1 MIITTEKETIL
12 GNGSKSKAFSIT
24 ASPKVFKI
32 LSSDLYT
39 NKIRAVVRELITN
52 MIDAHALNGNPEKF
66 IIQVPGRLDPRFV
79 CRDFGPGMSD
89 FDIQGDDNSP
99 GLYNS
104 YFSSSKAES
113 NDFIGGFGLGSKS
126 PFSYTDTFSITS
138 YHKGEIRGY
147 VAYMDGDGPQIKPT
161 FVKEMGP
168 DDKTGI
174 EIVVPVEEKDFRN
187 FAYEVSY
194 IMRPFKDL
202 AIINGLDR
210 EIDYFPDFDDYYGV
224 NPERYWPDRGGL
236 YAIYGGIVYPIDGG
250 IVYPIDGVI
259 RDRNWLSIRNEVNY
273 IKFPMGSLDIAPSR
287 EALSLDDRT
296 RKNIIERVKELSE
309 KAFNEDV
316 KRFKES
322 TSPRH
327 TYRELM
333 KMGYSARDYMISNS
347 VKFTTKNLSY
357 KKMQS
362 MFEPDSKLCNAGVVY
377 EVNLDPRLKRIK
389 QSHETSAVASS
400 YRLFGINATKINI
413 VIDNIKNRVN
423 IVRGLAHALDDSEFN
438 NTLNIHHNERL
449 LFINPEVES
458 QVDLLPDIMAMFE
471 SDEVNI
477 HYLSEIEALVKSYIP
492 KVVKSK
498 APRPKAATAFKFE
511 IKDGRWEKE
520 ELFTLTSEADEIT
533 GYVAYMHRSDI
544 FSMDGTTSLCHP
556 SMNILIRMANLIGI
570 NEFYVIRPLLQK
582 KVKELGQCQCIFEA
596 LRDLYVDAFDDVDYD
611 KYVGYSSSAK
621 RYIDKIIKYPELD
634 FMMKYFSVDE
644 VSEEYT
650 RLANMVSSLQ
660 GVYFNGGK
668 DTIGHDIWTV
678 TNLFD
683 VLSNNASKNSDK
695 MVAEFTKKFRI
706 VSDFIGYRNS
716 LSDDEVSQIAKTMK
730 ALAA

>member
-168 DDKTGI
+168 NDKTGI

-236 YAIYGGIVYPIDGG
+236 YAIYGG

-400 YRLFGINATKINI
+400 YRLFGINTTKINI

-423 IVRGLAHALDDSEFN
+423 IVRGLARALDDSEFN

-458 QVDLLPDIMAMFE
+458 QIDLLPDIMAMFE

-611 KYVGYSSSAK
+611 KYVGYSSSAQ

-634 FMMKYFSVDE
+634 FMMKYFSTDE

-650 RLANMVSSLQ
+650 RLANIVSSLR

>member
-210 EIDYFPDFDDYYGV
+210 EIDYFPDFVDYYGV

-236 YAIYGGIVYPIDGG
+236 YAIYGG

-458 QVDLLPDIMAMFE
+458 QIDLLPDIMAMFE

-582 KVKELGQCQCIFEA
+582 KVKELGQCQCIFET

-611 KYVGYSSSAK
+611 KYVGYSSSAQ

-634 FMMKYFSVDE
+634 FMMKYFSTDE

-650 RLANMVSSLQ
+650 RLANIVSSLR

>member
-224 NPERYWPDRGGL
+224 NPERYWPDRGEL
-236 YAIYGGIVYPIDGG
+236 YAIYGG

-400 YRLFGINATKINI
+400 YRLFGINTTKINI

-423 IVRGLAHALDDSEFN
+423 IVRGLARALDDSEFN

-449 LFINPEVES
+449 LFINPEIES
-458 QVDLLPDIMAMFE
+458 QIDLLPDIMAMFE

-611 KYVGYSSSAK
+611 KYVGYSSSAQ

-634 FMMKYFSVDE
+634 FMMKYFSTDE

-650 RLANMVSSLQ
+650 RLGNMVSSLR

-683 VLSNNASKNSDK
+683 ELSRNASKNSDK

>member
-236 YAIYGGIVYPIDGG
+236 YAIYGGIVYPIDG
-250 IVYPIDGVI
+250 VI

-400 YRLFGINATKINI
+400 YRLFGINTTKINI

-458 QVDLLPDIMAMFE
+458 QIDLLPDIMAMFE

-582 KVKELGQCQCIFEA
+582 KVKELGQCQCIFET

-683 VLSNNASKNSDK
+683 ELSRNASKNSDK

>member
-236 YAIYGGIVYPIDGG
+236 YAIYGGIVYPIDG
-250 IVYPIDGVI
+250 VI

-309 KAFNEDV
+309 QAFNEDV

-400 YRLFGINATKINI
+400 YRLFGINTTKINI

-423 IVRGLAHALDDSEFN
+423 IVRGLARALDDSEFN

-458 QVDLLPDIMAMFE
+458 QIDLLPDIMAMFE

-492 KVVKSK
+492 KAVKST
-498 APRPKAATAFKFE
+498 APRPKTATAFKFE

-544 FSMDGTTSLCHP
+544 FSMDGTTSLCNP
-556 SMNILIRMANLIGI
+556 STSILTRMANLIGI

-582 KVKELGQCQCIFEA
+582 KVKELGQCQCIFET
-596 LRDLYVDAFDDVDYD
+596 LRDLYVDAFDAVDYD

-634 FMMKYFSVDE
+634 FMMKYFSTDN

-650 RLANMVSSLQ
+650 RLGNMVSSLQ
-660 GVYFNGGK
+660 GIYFNGGK
-668 DTIGHDIWTV
+668 GTIGHDIWTV
-678 TNLFD
+678 TNLFET
-683 VLSNNASKNSDK
+683 LSYNASKNSDK

>member
-236 YAIYGGIVYPIDGG
+236 YAIYGGIVYPIDG
-250 IVYPIDGVI
+250 VI

-389 QSHETSAVASS
+389 QSHETSAIASS
-400 YRLFGINATKINI
+400 YRLFGINTTKINI

-458 QVDLLPDIMAMFE
+458 QIDLLPDIMAMFE

-556 SMNILIRMANLIGI
+556 STSILTRMANLIGI

-582 KVKELGQCQCIFEA
+582 KVKELGQCQCIFET
-596 LRDLYVDAFDDVDYD
+596 LRDLYVDAFDAVDYD

-650 RLANMVSSLQ
+650 RLGNMVSSLQ
-660 GVYFNGGK
+660 GIYFNGGK
-668 DTIGHDIWTV
+668 GTIGHDIWTV

>member
-168 DDKTGI
+168 NDKTGI

-236 YAIYGGIVYPIDGG
+236 YAIYGGIVYPIDG
-250 IVYPIDGVI
+250 VI
-259 RDRNWLSIRNEVNY
+259 RERNWLSIRNEVNY

-400 YRLFGINATKINI
+400 YRLFGINTTKINI

-423 IVRGLAHALDDSEFN
+423 IVRGLARALDDSEFN

-458 QVDLLPDIMAMFE
+458 QIDLLPDIMAMFE

-492 KVVKSK
+492 KAVKST

-556 SMNILIRMANLIGI
+556 STSILTRMANLIGI

-582 KVKELGQCQCIFEA
+582 KVKELGQCQCIFET

-706 VSDFIGYRNS
+706 VSDFIGYRSS

>member
-168 DDKTGI
+168 NDKTGI

-236 YAIYGGIVYPIDGG
+236 YAIYGGIVYPIE
-250 IVYPIDGVI
+250 GVI

-389 QSHETSAVASS
+389 QSHETSAIASS
-400 YRLFGINATKINI
+400 YRLFGINTTKINI

-423 IVRGLAHALDDSEFN
+423 IVRGLARALDDSEFN

-458 QVDLLPDIMAMFE
+458 QIDLLPDIMAMFE

-492 KVVKSK
+492 KAVKST
-498 APRPKAATAFKFE
+498 APRPKTATAFKFE

-556 SMNILIRMANLIGI
+556 STNILIRMANLIGI

-582 KVKELGQCQCIFEA
+582 KVKELGQCQCIFET

>member
-236 YAIYGGIVYPIDGG
+236 YAIYGGIVYPIDG
-250 IVYPIDGVI
+250 VI

-400 YRLFGINATKINI
+400 YRLFGINTTKINI
-413 VIDNIKNRVN
+413 VIDDIKNRVN
-423 IVRGLAHALDDSEFN
+423 IVRGLAHALDDNEFN

-458 QVDLLPDIMAMFE
+458 QIDLLPDIMAMFE

-611 KYVGYSSSAK
+611 KYVGYSSSAQ

-634 FMMKYFSVDE
+634 FMMKYFSTDE

-650 RLANMVSSLQ
+650 RLANIVSSLR

-683 VLSNNASKNSDK
+683 ELSRNASKNSDK

-706 VSDFIGYRNS
+706 VSDFIGYRSS

>member
-236 YAIYGGIVYPIDGG
+236 YAIYGGIVYPIDG
-250 IVYPIDGVI
+250 VI

-400 YRLFGINATKINI
+400 YRLFGINTTKINI

-423 IVRGLAHALDDSEFN
+423 IVRGLAHALDDKEFN

-458 QVDLLPDIMAMFE
+458 QIDLLPDIMAMFE

-683 VLSNNASKNSDK
+683 ELSNNASKNSDK

>member
-1 MIITTEKETIL
+1 MIIL
-12 GNGSKSKAFSIT
+12 
-24 ASPKVFKI
+24 
-32 LSSDLYT
+32 
-39 NKIRAVVRELITN
+39 
-52 MIDAHALNGNPEKF
+52 
-66 IIQVPGRLDPRFV
+66 
-79 CRDFGPGMSD
+79 
-89 FDIQGDDNSP
+89 
-99 GLYNS
+99 
-104 YFSSSKAES
+104 
-113 NDFIGGFGLGSKS
+113 
-126 PFSYTDTFSITS
+126 
-138 YHKGEIRGY
+138 
-147 VAYMDGDGPQIKPT
+147 
-161 FVKEMGP
+161 
-168 DDKTGI
+168 
-174 EIVVPVEEKDFRN
+174 
-187 FAYEVSY
+187 
-194 IMRPFKDL
+194 
-202 AIINGLDR
+202 
-210 EIDYFPDFDDYYGV
+210 
-224 NPERYWPDRGGL
+224 
-236 YAIYGGIVYPIDGG
+236 
-250 IVYPIDGVI
+250 
-259 RDRNWLSIRNEVNY
+259 
-273 IKFPMGSLDIAPSR
+273 
-287 EALSLDDRT
+287 
-296 RKNIIERVKELSE
+296 
-309 KAFNEDV
+309 
-316 KRFKES
+316 
-322 TSPRH
+322 
-327 TYRELM
+327 
-333 KMGYSARDYMISNS
+333 
-347 VKFTTKNLSY
+347 
-357 KKMQS
+357 
-362 MFEPDSKLCNAGVVY
+362 
-377 EVNLDPRLKRIK
+377 
-389 QSHETSAVASS
+389 
-400 YRLFGINATKINI
+400 
-413 VIDNIKNRVN
+413 KNRVN

-458 QVDLLPDIMAMFE
+458 QIDLLPDIMAMFE

-492 KVVKSK
+492 KAVKSK

-611 KYVGYSSSAK
+611 KYVGYSSSAQ

-634 FMMKYFSVDE
+634 FMMKYFSTDE

-650 RLANMVSSLQ
+650 RLANIVSSLR

-683 VLSNNASKNSDK
+683 ELSRNASKNSDK

>member
-236 YAIYGGIVYPIDGG
+236 YAIYGGIVYPIDG
-250 IVYPIDGVI
+250 VI

-400 YRLFGINATKINI
+400 YRLFGINTTKINI

-423 IVRGLAHALDDSEFN
+423 IVRGLARALDDSEFN

-458 QVDLLPDIMAMFE
+458 QIDLLPDIMAMFE

-683 VLSNNASKNSDK
+683 ELSRNASKNSDK
-695 MVAEFTKKFRI
+695 MVAEFTKKFSI

>member
-12 GNGSKSKAFSIT
+12 GNGAKSKAFSI
-24 ASPKVFKI
+24 AANPKVFKI

-236 YAIYGGIVYPIDGG
+236 YAIYGGIVYPIDG
-250 IVYPIDGVI
+250 VI

-309 KAFNEDV
+309 RAFNEDV

-400 YRLFGINATKINI
+400 YRLFGINTTKINI

-423 IVRGLAHALDDSEFN
+423 IVRGLARALDDSEFN

-458 QVDLLPDIMAMFE
+458 QIDLLPDIMAMFE

-492 KVVKSK
+492 KAVKST
-498 APRPKAATAFKFE
+498 APRPKTATAFKFE

-556 SMNILIRMANLIGI
+556 STSILTRMANLIGI

-582 KVKELGQCQCIFEA
+582 KVKELGQCQCIFET

-634 FMMKYFSVDE
+634 FMMKYFSADE

>member
-12 GNGSKSKAFSIT
+12 GNGSKSKAFSI
-24 ASPKVFKI
+24 AANPKVFKI

-236 YAIYGGIVYPIDGG
+236 YAIYGGIVYPIDG
-250 IVYPIDGVI
+250 VI

-458 QVDLLPDIMAMFE
+458 QIDLLPDIMAMFE

-611 KYVGYSSSAK
+611 KYVGYSSSAQ

-634 FMMKYFSVDE
+634 FMMKYFSTDE

-650 RLANMVSSLQ
+650 RLGNMVSSLR

-683 VLSNNASKNSDK
+683 ELSRNASKNSDK

>member
-236 YAIYGGIVYPIDGG
+236 YAIYGGIVYPIDG
-250 IVYPIDGVI
+250 VI

-400 YRLFGINATKINI
+400 YRLFGINTTKINI

-423 IVRGLAHALDDSEFN
+423 IVRGLARALDDSEFN
-438 NTLNIHHNERL
+438 NILNIHHNERL

-458 QVDLLPDIMAMFE
+458 QIDLLPDIMAMFE

-611 KYVGYSSSAK
+611 KYVGYSSSAQ

-634 FMMKYFSVDE
+634 FMMKYFSTDE

-650 RLANMVSSLQ
+650 RLANIVSSLR

>member
-236 YAIYGGIVYPIDGG
+236 YAIYGGIVYPIDG
-250 IVYPIDGVI
+250 VI

-400 YRLFGINATKINI
+400 YRLFGINTTKINI
-413 VIDNIKNRVN
+413 VIDDIKNRVN

-458 QVDLLPDIMAMFE
+458 QIDLLPDIMAMFE

-611 KYVGYSSSAK
+611 KYVGYSSSAQ

-634 FMMKYFSVDE
+634 FMMKYFSTDE

-650 RLANMVSSLQ
+650 RLGNMVSSLR

-683 VLSNNASKNSDK
+683 ELSRNASKNSDK

-730 ALAA
+730 GLAA

>member
-12 GNGSKSKAFSIT
+12 GNGSKSKAFSI
-24 ASPKVFKI
+24 AANPKVFKI

-168 DDKTGI
+168 NDKTGI

-236 YAIYGGIVYPIDGG
+236 YAIYGG

-400 YRLFGINATKINI
+400 YRLFGINTTKINI

-458 QVDLLPDIMAMFE
+458 QIDLLPDIMAMFE

-611 KYVGYSSSAK
+611 KYVGYSSSAQ

-634 FMMKYFSVDE
+634 FMMKYFSTDE

-650 RLANMVSSLQ
+650 RLGNMVSSLR

-683 VLSNNASKNSDK
+683 ELSRNASKNSDK

>member
-12 GNGSKSKAFSIT
+12 GNGSKSKAFSI
-24 ASPKVFKI
+24 AANPKVFKI

-168 DDKTGI
+168 NDKTGI

-236 YAIYGGIVYPIDGG
+236 YAIYGG

-400 YRLFGINATKINI
+400 YRLFGINTTKINI

-423 IVRGLAHALDDSEFN
+423 IVRGLARALDDSEFN

-458 QVDLLPDIMAMFE
+458 QIDLLPDIMAMFE

-477 HYLSEIEALVKSYIP
+477 HYLSEIEDLVKSYIP
-492 KVVKSK
+492 KAVKSK

-683 VLSNNASKNSDK
+683 ELSRNASKNSDK

>member
-236 YAIYGGIVYPIDGG
+236 YAIYGGIVYPIDG
-250 IVYPIDGVI
+250 VI

-400 YRLFGINATKINI
+400 YRLFGINTTKINI

-458 QVDLLPDIMAMFE
+458 QIDLLPDIMAMFE

-611 KYVGYSSSAK
+611 KYVGYSSSAQ

-634 FMMKYFSVDE
+634 FMMKYFSTDE

-650 RLANMVSSLQ
+650 RLANIVSSLR

-683 VLSNNASKNSDK
+683 ELSNNASKNSDK

>member
-236 YAIYGGIVYPIDGG
+236 YAIYGGIVYPIDG
-250 IVYPIDGVI
+250 VI

-389 QSHETSAVASS
+389 QSHETSAIASS
-400 YRLFGINATKINI
+400 YRLFGINTTKINI

-458 QVDLLPDIMAMFE
+458 QIDLLPDIMAMFE

-492 KVVKSK
+492 KAVKSK

-556 SMNILIRMANLIGI
+556 STNILIRMANLIGI

-582 KVKELGQCQCIFEA
+582 KVKELGQCQCIFET

-650 RLANMVSSLQ
+650 RLGNMVSSLQ
-660 GVYFNGGK
+660 GIYFNGGK
-668 DTIGHDIWTV
+668 GTIGHDIWTV

-683 VLSNNASKNSDK
+683 ELSRNASKNSDK

>member
-168 DDKTGI
+168 NDKTGI

-236 YAIYGGIVYPIDGG
+236 YAIYGG

-423 IVRGLAHALDDSEFN
+423 IVRGLARALDDSEFN

-458 QVDLLPDIMAMFE
+458 QIDLLPDIMAMFE

-683 VLSNNASKNSDK
+683 ELSHNASKNSDK

>member
-236 YAIYGGIVYPIDGG
+236 YAIYGGIVYPIDG
-250 IVYPIDGVI
+250 VI

-458 QVDLLPDIMAMFE
+458 QIDLLPDIMAMFE

-582 KVKELGQCQCIFEA
+582 KVKELGQCQCIFET

-611 KYVGYSSSAK
+611 KYVGYSSSAQ

-634 FMMKYFSVDE
+634 FMMKYFSTDE

-650 RLANMVSSLQ
+650 RLANIVSSLR

-683 VLSNNASKNSDK
+683 ELSRNASKNSDK

-706 VSDFIGYRNS
+706 VSDFIGYCNS

>member
-236 YAIYGGIVYPIDGG
+236 YAIYGGIVYPIDG
-250 IVYPIDGVI
+250 VI

-389 QSHETSAVASS
+389 QSHETSAIASS
-400 YRLFGINATKINI
+400 YRLFGINTTKINI
-413 VIDNIKNRVN
+413 VIDNTKNRVN
-423 IVRGLAHALDDSEFN
+423 IVRGLARALDDSEFN

-458 QVDLLPDIMAMFE
+458 QIDLLPDIMAMFE

-492 KVVKSK
+492 KVVKSA

-544 FSMDGTTSLCHP
+544 FSMDGTTSLCNP
-556 SMNILIRMANLIGI
+556 STSILIRMANLIGI

-582 KVKELGQCQCIFEA
+582 KVKELGQCQCIFET

-611 KYVGYSSSAK
+611 KYVGYSSSAQ
-621 RYIDKIIKYPELD
+621 RYIDKIIKYPELN
-634 FMMKYFSVDE
+634 FMMKYFSTDE

-650 RLANMVSSLQ
+650 RLGNMVSSLR

-683 VLSNNASKNSDK
+683 ELSRNALKNSDK

>member
-12 GNGSKSKAFSIT
+12 GNGSKSKAFSI
-24 ASPKVFKI
+24 AANPKVFKI

-236 YAIYGGIVYPIDGG
+236 YAIYGGIVYPIDG
-250 IVYPIDGVI
+250 VI

-458 QVDLLPDIMAMFE
+458 QIDLLPDIMAMFE

-492 KVVKSK
+492 KAVKSK

-611 KYVGYSSSAK
+611 KYVGYSSSAQ

-634 FMMKYFSVDE
+634 FMMKYFSTDE

-650 RLANMVSSLQ
+650 RLANIVSSLR

-683 VLSNNASKNSDK
+683 ELSRNASKNSDK

>member
-236 YAIYGGIVYPIDGG
+236 YAIYGGIVYPIDG
-250 IVYPIDGVI
+250 VI
-259 RDRNWLSIRNEVNY
+259 KERNWLSIRNEVNY

-400 YRLFGINATKINI
+400 YRLFGINTTKINI

-458 QVDLLPDIMAMFE
+458 QIDLLPDIMAMFE

-611 KYVGYSSSAK
+611 KYVGYSSSAQ

-634 FMMKYFSVDE
+634 FMMKYFSTDE

-650 RLANMVSSLQ
+650 RLANIVSSLR

>member
-168 DDKTGI
+168 NDKTGI

-236 YAIYGGIVYPIDGG
+236 YAIYGGIVYPIE
-250 IVYPIDGVI
+250 GVI

-309 KAFNEDV
+309 QAFNEDV

-400 YRLFGINATKINI
+400 YRLFGINTTKINI

-423 IVRGLAHALDDSEFN
+423 IVRGLARALDDSEFN

-458 QVDLLPDIMAMFE
+458 QIDLLPDIMAMFE

-492 KVVKSK
+492 KAVKST
-498 APRPKAATAFKFE
+498 APRPKTATAFKFE

-556 SMNILIRMANLIGI
+556 STNILTRMANLIGI

-582 KVKELGQCQCIFEA
+582 KVKELGQCQCIFET
-596 LRDLYVDAFDDVDYD
+596 LRDLYVDAFDAVDYD

-660 GVYFNGGK
+660 GVYFNGGR

-683 VLSNNASKNSDK
+683 ELSRNASKNSDK

>member
-236 YAIYGGIVYPIDGG
+236 YAIYGGIVYPIDG
-250 IVYPIDGVI
+250 VI

-458 QVDLLPDIMAMFE
+458 QIDLLPDIMAMFE

-660 GVYFNGGK
+660 GVYFNGGR

>member
-236 YAIYGGIVYPIDGG
+236 YAIYGGIVYPIDG
-250 IVYPIDGVI
+250 VI

-400 YRLFGINATKINI
+400 YRLFGINTTKINI
-413 VIDNIKNRVN
+413 VIDDIKNRVN
-423 IVRGLAHALDDSEFN
+423 IVRGLARALDDSEFN

-458 QVDLLPDIMAMFE
+458 QIDLLPDIMAMFE

-611 KYVGYSSSAK
+611 KYVGYSSSAQ

-634 FMMKYFSVDE
+634 FMMKYFSTDE

-650 RLANMVSSLQ
+650 RLANIVSSLR

-683 VLSNNASKNSDK
+683 VLSNNASKTVIKWLLSLP
-695 MVAEFTKKFRI
+695 
-706 VSDFIGYRNS
+706 RNS
-716 LSDDEVSQIAKTMK
+716 VLFPTSSVIAT
-730 ALAA
+730 L

>member
-168 DDKTGI
+168 NDKTGI

-236 YAIYGGIVYPIDGG
+236 YAIYGGIVYPIDG
-250 IVYPIDGVI
+250 VI
-259 RDRNWLSIRNEVNY
+259 RERNWLSIRNEVNY

-400 YRLFGINATKINI
+400 YRLFGINTTKINI

-423 IVRGLAHALDDSEFN
+423 IVRGLARALDDSEFN

-458 QVDLLPDIMAMFE
+458 QIDLLPDIMAMFE

-492 KVVKSK
+492 KAVKST
-498 APRPKAATAFKFE
+498 APRPKTATAFKFE

-556 SMNILIRMANLIGI
+556 STNILIRMANLIGI

-582 KVKELGQCQCIFEA
+582 KVKELGQCQCIFET

>member
-12 GNGSKSKAFSIT
+12 GNGSKSKAFSI
-24 ASPKVFKI
+24 AANPKVFKI

-236 YAIYGGIVYPIDGG
+236 YAIYGGIVYPIDG
-250 IVYPIDGVI
+250 VI

-400 YRLFGINATKINI
+400 YRLFGINTTKINI

-423 IVRGLAHALDDSEFN
+423 IVRGLARALDDSEFN

-458 QVDLLPDIMAMFE
+458 QIDLLPDIMAMFE

-477 HYLSEIEALVKSYIP
+477 HYLSEIEALVKNYIP

-611 KYVGYSSSAK
+611 KYVGYSSSAQ

-634 FMMKYFSVDE
+634 FMMKYFSTDE

-650 RLANMVSSLQ
+650 RLANIVSSLR

>member
-161 FVKEMGP
+161 FVKEMDP

-236 YAIYGGIVYPIDGG
+236 YAIYGG

-400 YRLFGINATKINI
+400 YRLFGINTTKINI

-423 IVRGLAHALDDSEFN
+423 IVRGLARALDDSEFN

-458 QVDLLPDIMAMFE
+458 QIDLLPDIMAMFE

-492 KVVKSK
+492 KVVKST
-498 APRPKAATAFKFE
+498 APRPKTATAFKFE

-556 SMNILIRMANLIGI
+556 STNILIRMANLIGI

-582 KVKELGQCQCIFEA
+582 KVKELGQCQCIFET

>member
-236 YAIYGGIVYPIDGG
+236 YAIYGGIVYPIDG
-250 IVYPIDGVI
+250 VI

-333 KMGYSARDYMISNS
+333 KMWYSARDYMISNS

-458 QVDLLPDIMAMFE
+458 QIDLLPDIMAMFE

-582 KVKELGQCQCIFEA
+582 KVKELGQCQCIFET

-611 KYVGYSSSAK
+611 KYVGYSSSAQ

-634 FMMKYFSVDE
+634 FMMKYFSTDE

-650 RLANMVSSLQ
+650 RLANIVSSLR

>member
-236 YAIYGGIVYPIDGG
+236 YAIYGGIVYPIDG
-250 IVYPIDGVI
+250 VI

-389 QSHETSAVASS
+389 QSHETSAIASS
-400 YRLFGINATKINI
+400 YRLFGINTTKINI

-423 IVRGLAHALDDSEFN
+423 IVRGLARALDDSEFN

-458 QVDLLPDIMAMFE
+458 QIDLLPDIMAMFE
-471 SDEVNI
+471 NDEVNI

>member
-12 GNGSKSKAFSIT
+12 GNGSKSKAFSI
-24 ASPKVFKI
+24 AANPKVFKI

-236 YAIYGGIVYPIDGG
+236 YAIYGGIVYPIDG
-250 IVYPIDGVI
+250 VI

-400 YRLFGINATKINI
+400 YRLFGINTTKINI

-458 QVDLLPDIMAMFE
+458 QIDLLPDIMAMFE

-611 KYVGYSSSAK
+611 KYVGYSSSAQ

-634 FMMKYFSVDE
+634 FMMKYFSTDE

-650 RLANMVSSLQ
+650 RLGNMVSSLR

-683 VLSNNASKNSDK
+683 ELSRNASKNSDK

>member
-147 VAYMDGDGPQIKPT
+147 IAYMDGDGPQIKPT

-202 AIINGLDR
+202 AIINGLDH

-236 YAIYGGIVYPIDGG
+236 YAIYGGIVYPIDG
-250 IVYPIDGVI
+250 VI
-259 RDRNWLSIRNEVNY
+259 KDRNWLSIRNEVNY

-400 YRLFGINATKINI
+400 YRLFGINTTKINI

-423 IVRGLAHALDDSEFN
+423 IVRGLARALDDSEFN
-438 NTLNIHHNERL
+438 NALNIHHNERL

-458 QVDLLPDIMAMFE
+458 QIDLLPDIMAMFE

-492 KVVKSK
+492 KAVKST
-498 APRPKAATAFKFE
+498 APRPKTATAFKFE

-556 SMNILIRMANLIGI
+556 STNILIRMANLIGI

-582 KVKELGQCQCIFEA
+582 KVKELGQCQCIFET

>member
-12 GNGSKSKAFSIT
+12 GNGSKSKAFSI
-24 ASPKVFKI
+24 AANPKVFKI

-168 DDKTGI
+168 NDKTGI

-236 YAIYGGIVYPIDGG
+236 YAIYGG

-400 YRLFGINATKINI
+400 YRLFGINTTKINI

-458 QVDLLPDIMAMFE
+458 QIDLLPDIMAMFE

-611 KYVGYSSSAK
+611 KYVGYSSSAQ

-634 FMMKYFSVDE
+634 FMMKYFSTDE

-650 RLANMVSSLQ
+650 RLANIVSSLR

>member
-236 YAIYGGIVYPIDGG
+236 YAIYGGIVYPIDG
-250 IVYPIDGVI
+250 VI

-309 KAFNEDV
+309 QAFNEDV

-400 YRLFGINATKINI
+400 YRLFGINTTKINI
-413 VIDNIKNRVN
+413 VIDNTKNRVN
-423 IVRGLAHALDDSEFN
+423 IVRGLARALDDSEFN

-458 QVDLLPDIMAMFE
+458 QIDLLPDIMAMFE

-492 KVVKSK
+492 KVVKSA

-544 FSMDGTTSLCHP
+544 FSMDGTTSLCNP
-556 SMNILIRMANLIGI
+556 STSILIRMANLIGI

-582 KVKELGQCQCIFEA
+582 KVKELGQCQCIFET

-611 KYVGYSSSAK
+611 KYVGYSSSAQ
-621 RYIDKIIKYPELD
+621 RYIDKIIKYPELN
-634 FMMKYFSVDE
+634 FMMKYFSTDE

-650 RLANMVSSLQ
+650 RLGNMVSSLR

-683 VLSNNASKNSDK
+683 ELSRNALKNSDK

>member
-66 IIQVPGRLDPRFV
+66 IVQVPGRLDPRFV

-236 YAIYGGIVYPIDGG
+236 YAIYGGIVYPIDG
-250 IVYPIDGVI
+250 VI

-400 YRLFGINATKINI
+400 YRLFGINTTKINI

-423 IVRGLAHALDDSEFN
+423 IVRGLAHALDDKEFN

-458 QVDLLPDIMAMFE
+458 QIDLLPDIMAMFE

-570 NEFYVIRPLLQK
+570 NKFYVIRPLLQK
-582 KVKELGQCQCIFEA
+582 KVKELDQCQCIFET
-596 LRDLYVDAFDDVDYD
+596 LRDLYVDAFDAVDYD

-650 RLANMVSSLQ
+650 RLGNMVSSLQ
-660 GVYFNGGK
+660 GIYFNGGK
-668 DTIGHDIWTV
+668 GTIGHDIWTV

>member
-168 DDKTGI
+168 NDKTGI

-236 YAIYGGIVYPIDGG
+236 YAIYGGIVYPIDG
-250 IVYPIDGVI
+250 VI
-259 RDRNWLSIRNEVNY
+259 KDRNWLSIRNEVNY

-400 YRLFGINATKINI
+400 YRLFGINTTKINI

-458 QVDLLPDIMAMFE
+458 QIDLLPDIMAMFE

-492 KVVKSK
+492 KAVKSK

-611 KYVGYSSSAK
+611 KYVGYSSSAQ

-634 FMMKYFSVDE
+634 FMMKYFSTDE

-650 RLANMVSSLQ
+650 RLANIVSSLR

-683 VLSNNASKNSDK
+683 ELSRNASKNSDK

>member
-12 GNGSKSKAFSIT
+12 GNGSKSKAFSI
-24 ASPKVFKI
+24 AANPKVFKI

-236 YAIYGGIVYPIDGG
+236 YAIYGGIVYPIDG
-250 IVYPIDGVI
+250 VI

-400 YRLFGINATKINI
+400 YRLFGINTTKINI

-423 IVRGLAHALDDSEFN
+423 IVRGLARALDDSEFN
-438 NTLNIHHNERL
+438 NALNIHHNERL

-458 QVDLLPDIMAMFE
+458 QIDLLPDIMAMFE

-611 KYVGYSSSAK
+611 KYVGYSSSAQ

-634 FMMKYFSVDE
+634 FMMKYFSTDE

-650 RLANMVSSLQ
+650 RLGNMVSSLR

-683 VLSNNASKNSDK
+683 ELSRNASKNSDK